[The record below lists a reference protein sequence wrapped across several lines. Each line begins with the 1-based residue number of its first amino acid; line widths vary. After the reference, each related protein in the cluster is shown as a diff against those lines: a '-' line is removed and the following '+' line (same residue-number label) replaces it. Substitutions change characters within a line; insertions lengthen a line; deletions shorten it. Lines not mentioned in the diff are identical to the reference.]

1 MRISRSTIIFL
12 ALLSVSLS
20 LFPVTSPA
28 QTTAARARVVQPVD
42 MHDLVTLRGNV
53 HPLARTEF
61 DQGAAPDDLPME
73 RILMV
78 LQRGSDQEVALR
90 KLLDEQ
96 QVKSS
101 PQFHQWLTPEQ
112 FGRQF
117 GPADS
122 DLHAVAGWLAAQG
135 FEVTNVAAGRTAIEF
150 SGTAGLVRQVL
161 GTEIHKFRVNGQ
173 DYWANATDP
182 EIPAALA
189 PVVAGFAS
197 LNNFPRRTLNQ
208 NRGTFRRSKATGK
221 VEPLFTVGPVQC
233 SDGSDDC
240 YYFALGPTDFATI
253 YNILPLWNAA
263 TPIDGTGQTIAV
275 VGETDINPQD
285 VADFRNIFGLP
296 ATNQPNII
304 YNGPDP
310 GILTD
315 GEETEADLDVEWSG
329 AVGKGATVDFVVS
342 ESTETTAGIDLSAL
356 YIIDNNLAS
365 VMSESYGGCEAA
377 LGTGGNQFYNALWEQ
392 GSAQGITVLMA
403 AGDSGPAGCD
413 SANAGEIAA
422 QYGLAVSGQAST
434 PFNVAVGG
442 TNFNFTS
449 TNFSTYWS
457 MTNAANTFS
466 SALGYIPEI
475 TWENY
480 CSPGASCPPTSYNSS
495 MLDAGEYLYAGS
507 GGPSSCITPTYTST
521 YPGFTCS
528 GGYAKPTWQ
537 MGTGVPSDGARDIP
551 DLSLFAGGNSFYVIC
566 EMDANAA
573 AGGSSTSCDLNS
585 PFTDFQGGG
594 GTSAA
599 VQAFAGIMAMVDQV
613 NGRQGNAN
621 YVLYPMAA
629 ASGASCNS
637 STASLKSST
646 CIFYDVTSGTNTV
659 ICMGGSLNCS
669 NTNTA
674 SGQYGAMEYGSS
686 NAIAYPTTTG
696 YDLATGLGTVN
707 VANLVNNWKSTF
719 TTTTTSLTLTP
730 TPPATLTTLVHG
742 QPIDFAVGVTSGS
755 GTPTGDVSLIAQAG
769 TASSNNTGIGPF
781 TLSGGTVSSSTIMLP
796 GGSYNV
802 IARYAGNGSDGAS
815 DSTPVPVIVST
826 ESSKTLA
833 SLVTFDSS
841 GDIIP
846 NNGTIVYGSPYFLRF
861 DVTNS
866 GGSLCAPANSS
877 GVQQATSYPCPT
889 GTVTLTPAPANQ
901 NGTSTGSFTLNSQG
915 YAEDQPVQANAGQYS
930 FVAKYSGDISYTA
943 STSAALPV
951 TITQATT
958 STATTGIPSTATA
971 GTQITVTATL
981 TTTSGGIA
989 PTGTMQLL
997 NNGSPL
1003 GSPVPVS
1010 GTASSSSTFASAL
1023 AMLTPTLTSG
1033 NLSLSAKYSGDINY
1047 ATSTSAATSLTVTD
1061 FGVSA
1066 NPSPVT
1072 ISAPG
1077 QPGTSTIS
1085 VTPQNGFAGTVNLS
1099 VVGGC
1104 PTGAACTL
1112 ASPSVSVSGTS
1123 AVTDVLTITTTG
1135 SSSAPPALERR
1146 IPPSFRFPVGFL
1158 GLLGGMLILAVLLRS
1173 PAMRRRPAAFLFAA
1187 TLLVVGV
1194 WAACGGSG
1202 GGGGG
1207 GGGTTTAPGVGLSPT
1222 SLTFSAQSVGTTST
1236 AQSVTLTNSGNAN
1249 LTIST
1254 VTIGGTNAGDFSKT
1268 ADTCTNA
1275 TVAASATCS
1284 MSVTFAPT
1292 AAGSRTASIS
1302 IADNATGSPQTVSL
1316 SGTATSQPT
1325 PPGTYPIV
1333 INGVSG
1339 SDTHSLTVNVTVQ

>member
-1 MRISRSTIIFL
+1 MKTSRSIIISL
-12 ALLSVSLS
+12 ALLSVSLG
-20 LFPVTSPA
+20 LFAVTSPA
-28 QTTAARARVVQPVD
+28 QTGAVRARVVQPVD
-42 MHDLVTLRGNV
+42 MHDLITLRGNV

-61 DQGAAPDDLPME
+61 DQGAAPDSLPTE
-73 RILMV
+73 RMLLV
-78 LQRGSDQEVALR
+78 LQRGADQEVALR

-122 DLHAVAGWLAAQG
+122 DLHTVTGWLAAQG
-135 FEVTNVAAGRTAIEF
+135 FEVTNVAAGRTVIEF

-197 LNNFPRRTLNQ
+197 LNNFPRRPLYQ
-208 NRGTFRRSKATGK
+208 NRGTFQRSKATGK
-221 VEPLFTVGPVQC
+221 VEPLFTVGPVTC
-233 SDGSDDC
+233 SDGTDEC
-240 YYFALGPTDFATI
+240 YYFALGPTDFAKI
-253 YNILPLWNAA
+253 YNILPLWTAA

-285 VADFRNIFGLP
+285 VADFRSIFGLP
-296 ATNQPNII
+296 LNQPNII

-329 AVGKGATVDFVVS
+329 AIGKGATVDFVVS

-356 YIIDNNLAS
+356 YIVDNNLAS
-365 VMSESYGGCEAA
+365 VMSESYGGCEAG
-377 LGTGGNQFYNALWEQ
+377 LGAGGNQFYNALWEQ
-392 GSAQGITVLMA
+392 GAAQGITVLMA
-403 AGDSGPAGCD
+403 SGDSGPAGCD

-422 QYGLAVSGQAST
+422 IYGLAVSGQAST

-442 TNFNFTS
+442 TNLNFTS
-449 TNFSTYWS
+449 SNYSTYWS

-466 SALGYIPEI
+466 SALGYIPET

-480 CSPGASCPPTSYNSS
+480 CSPGASCPPTSYDSS

-507 GGPSSCITPTYTST
+507 GGPSSCINPTYTST

-528 GGYAKPTWQ
+528 GGYAKPSWQ
-537 MGTGVPSDGARDIP
+537 IGTGVPSDGSRDIP

-573 AGGSSTSCDLNS
+573 QGGSSNSCDLNS
-585 PFTDFQGGG
+585 PYMDFQGGG
-594 GTSAA
+594 GTSAS
-599 VQAFAGIMAMVDQV
+599 VQAFAGIMAMVNQV

-621 YVLYPMAA
+621 YVFYSMAA
-629 ASGASCNS
+629 GSGASCNS
-637 STASLKSST
+637 STASLTSST

-674 SGQYGAMEYGSS
+674 SGQYGAIEYGSS
-686 NAIAYPTTTG
+686 NAIAYPTTAG
-696 YDLATGLGTVN
+696 YDLATGLGSVN
-707 VANLVNNWKSTF
+707 VANLVNKWKSNF
-719 TTTTTSLTLTP
+719 TTTTTSLTLTA

-742 QPIDFAVGVTSGS
+742 QPLDFKIGVTSGS
-755 GTPTGDVSLIAQAG
+755 GTPSGDASLIAQAG

-781 TLSGGTVSSSTIMLP
+781 TLSGGSVSSSTIMLP

-802 IARYAGNGSDGAS
+802 IARYAGNGTDGAS
-815 DSTPVPVIVST
+815 DSTPVAVTVST

-846 NNGTIVYGSPYFLRF
+846 PNNGTIVYGSPYFLRF

-866 GGSLCAPANSS
+866 GGAPCAPANSS
-877 GVQQATSYPCPT
+877 GIQQATSYPCPT
-889 GTVTLTPAPANQ
+889 GTVALTPAPTNQ

-915 YAEDQPVQANAGQYS
+915 YAEDQPIQANAGQYS

-943 STSAALPV
+943 STSATLPV
-951 TITQATT
+951 TITQAPT
-958 STATTGIPSTATA
+958 STTTTGIPSTTTA
-971 GTQITVTATL
+971 GTQLTVTASL
-981 TTTSGGIA
+981 TTTSYGIA
-989 PTGTMQLL
+989 PAGTMQLL

-1010 GTASSSSTFASAL
+1010 GTASSSGTPASAE
-1023 AMLTPTLTSG
+1023 AMLTTTLTSG
-1033 NLSLSAKYSGDINY
+1033 NLSLSAKYSGDTNY
-1047 ATSTSAATSLTVTD
+1047 STSTSAATSLAVTD

-1085 VTPQNGFAGTVNLS
+1085 VSPQNGFTGTVNLS
-1099 VVGGC
+1099 VVSGC
-1104 PTGAACTL
+1104 PAGATCTL
-1112 ASPSVSVSGTS
+1112 ASPSVSVTGTT
-1123 AVTDVLTITTTG
+1123 AVTDVLSITTTG

-1146 IPPSFRFPVGFL
+1146 IPPSLRFPVG
-1158 GLLGGMLILAVLLRS
+1158 LLGVLAGMLILAGLLSS
-1173 PAMRRRPAAFLFAA
+1173 PAMRRRPAAFLFAS
-1187 TLLVVGV
+1187 TLLLVGV

-1207 GGGTTTAPGVGLSPT
+1207 GGTTTAPAVGLAPT
-1222 SLTFSAQSVGTTST
+1222 SLTFTSESVGTTST
-1236 AQSVTLTNSGNAN
+1236 AQSVTLTNSGNAS
-1249 LTIST
+1249 LAITT
-1254 VTIGGTNAGDFSKT
+1254 VKIGGTNASDFSKT
-1268 ADTCTNA
+1268 DTCTNA
-1275 TVAASATCS
+1275 TVAASATCAI
-1284 MSVTFAPT
+1284 SVTFAPT

-1302 IADNATGSPQTVSL
+1302 IADNASGSPQSVSL
-1316 SGTATSQPT
+1316 TGTATSQPT

-1333 INGVSG
+1333 LNGVSG
-1339 SDTHSLTVNVTVQ
+1339 SDSHSITVNVTVQ